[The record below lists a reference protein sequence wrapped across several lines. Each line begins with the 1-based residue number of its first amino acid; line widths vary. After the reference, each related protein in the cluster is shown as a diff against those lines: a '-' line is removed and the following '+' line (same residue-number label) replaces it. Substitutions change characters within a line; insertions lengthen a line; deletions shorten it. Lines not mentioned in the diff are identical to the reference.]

1 MAILNFFE
9 THSVALI
16 LLTATTM
23 FALIII
29 IKIHAVRSDLDRAIR
44 ALPKH
49 SDSNSGVNFDG
60 MNDQMEQMAVELE
73 GVSATTTA
81 PQPAQA
87 PASTGSSSDN
97 QPPAAALEEL
107 LLIGFPDDVARVAL
121 EAGSNDVQ
129 KAMDYLLAEDEYV
142 YM

>member
-1 MAILNFFE
+1 MDVWLGF
-9 THSVALI
+9 
-16 LLTATTM
+16 TA
-23 FALIII
+23 A
-29 IKIHAVRSDLDRAIR
+29 
-44 ALPKH
+44 
-49 SDSNSGVNFDG
+49 G
-60 MNDQMEQMAVELE
+60 MEQMAVELE